1 MRKIFRHENNRS
13 RSWKRRGHL
22 RRCLGHSRNCQRN
35 CIVRGLEH
43 INLSNKLDD
52 DDILVISDLDEIIDR
67 NILTIIRANNIK
79 IEAKRLNMMI
89 LGTEGSEFSE
99 WVLIDLGEV
108 IVHIMTEK
116 TREFYKL
123 EKLWSIEEDEG

>member
-1 MRKIFRHENNRS
+1 MNLDEQVKVVVDVIDELKGEEIVTLNVLEQSVDMEAIIVATGRS
-13 RSWKRRGHL
+13 TQH
-22 RRCLGHSRNCQRN
+22 
-35 CIVRGLEH
+35 VRG
-43 INLSNKLDD
+43 I
-52 DDILVISDLDEIIDR
+52 
-67 NILTIIRANNIK
+67 TNNIK

-116 TREFYKL
+116 TRAFYKL
-123 EKLWSIEEDEG
+123 EKLWSVEEDEN

>member
-1 MRKIFRHENNRS
+1 MKLDEQVKVVVDVIDELKGEEIVTLNVLEQSVDMEVIIVATGRS
-13 RSWKRRGHL
+13 ILH
-22 RRCLGHSRNCQRN
+22 
-35 CIVRGLEH
+35 VRG
-43 INLSNKLDD
+43 I
-52 DDILVISDLDEIIDR
+52 
-67 NILTIIRANNIK
+67 ANNIK

-116 TREFYKL
+116 TRAFYKL
-123 EKLWSIEEDEG
+123 EKLWSVEEDEN

>member
-1 MRKIFRHENNRS
+1 MTVDQEI
-13 RSWKRRGHL
+13 
-22 RRCLGHSRNCQRN
+22 QA
-35 CIVRGLEH
+35 IVEV
-43 INLSNKLDD
+43 IDD
-52 DDILVISDLDEIIDR
+52 MKGE
-67 NILTIIRANNIK
+67 NILTFNVLKKSADMEAIIVATGRSVQHVRGIANNIK

-116 TREFYKL
+116 TRAFYNL
-123 EKLWSIEEDEG
+123 EKLWSVEEDEN